1 MDAGAPDRLEG
12 MPHPTTPAFEAALDA
27 AIQQTRPRYR
37 GWNLNTWCYGS
48 WKVVLDPCYRAVA
61 PHIAPNSL
69 TVDLGSGF
77 GLLAC
82 VLAQLGEGRRVYG
95 VEYDRTKHRA
105 ALRATRDLPQVH
117 LELGD
122 IRTFQIP
129 ACQTITCL
137 DVLHYLDLPAQRAL
151 LRRAATALAPGGQ
164 LLIRETDAGL
174 KGGTRFTRA
183 FERFALAAGF
193 NRGARPCFRTREDWI
208 QELRE
213 AGFQVDVSEVANRMN
228 PGNLLLVAVRS

>member
-1 MDAGAPDRLEG
+1 
-12 MPHPTTPAFEAALDA
+12 MPPSTTPAFEAALEA
-27 AIQQTRPRYR
+27 AIQHTRPRYR

-48 WKVVLDPCYRAVA
+48 WKVLLDPCYRAVA
-61 PHIAPNSL
+61 PYIAPDSL

-82 VLAQLGEGRRVYG
+82 VLAQLGEGRRVHG

-122 IRTFQIP
+122 IRTFPIP

-137 DVLHYLDLPAQRAL
+137 DVLHYLDIPAQRTL
-151 LRRAATALAPGGQ
+151 LQRAAAALPSGGRI
-164 LLIRETDAGL
+164 LIRETDAAL
-174 KGGTRFTRA
+174 QGGTRFTRG
-183 FERFALAAGF
+183 FERFALTVGF
-193 NRGARPCFRTREDWI
+193 NRGPRPCFRTQGEWI

-213 AGFQVDVSEVANRMN
+213 AGFRVDVSEVSNRMN
-228 PGNLLLVAVRS
+228 PGNLLLVGEKG

>member
-1 MDAGAPDRLEG
+1 
-12 MPHPTTPAFEAALDA
+12 MPPANPTAFEAALNA

-61 PHIAPNSL
+61 PHIPPDSL

-82 VLAQLGEGRRVYG
+82 VLAQLGEGRRVLG
-95 VEYDRTKHRA
+95 VEYDHTKHRA
-105 ALRATRDLPQVH
+105 GLRATRDLPQVR

-122 IRTFQIP
+122 IRTFEIP

-137 DVLHYLDLPAQRAL
+137 DVLHYLDIAAQRNL
-151 LRRAATALAPGGQ
+151 LRRAAAALPPGGRI
-164 LLIRETDAGL
+164 LLRETDAGL
-174 KGGTRFTRA
+174 RGGTRFTRG
-183 FERFALAAGF
+183 FERFALIFGF
-193 NRGARPCFRTREDWI
+193 NRGARPCFRTREEWVR
-208 QELRE
+208 ELRE
-213 AGFQVDVSEVANRMN
+213 AGFDVDVSEVANRLN
-228 PGNLLLVAVRS
+228 PGNLLLVGERT

>member
-1 MDAGAPDRLEG
+1 
-12 MPHPTTPAFEAALDA
+12 MPPSIPSAFEAALES
-27 AIQQTRPRYR
+27 AIQRTRPRYR

-61 PHIAPNSL
+61 PAIAPDTL

-82 VLAQLGEGRRVYG
+82 VLAQLGEGRRVIG

-105 ALRATRDLPQVH
+105 ALRATRDLPQVR

-122 IRTFQIP
+122 IRTFAIP
-129 ACQTITCL
+129 PCDTVTCL
-137 DVLHYLDLPAQRAL
+137 DVLHYLDVPTQRDL
-151 LRRAATALAPGGQ
+151 LRRAAAALPPGGRI
-164 LLIRETDAGL
+164 LIRETDAGL
-174 KGGTRFTRA
+174 QGGTRLTRG
-183 FERFALAAGF
+183 FERFALAFGF
-193 NRGARPCFRTREDWI
+193 NRGSRPCFRTREEWA

-213 AGFQVDVSEVANRMN
+213 AGFEVDVSEVSNRMN
-228 PGNLLLVAVRS
+228 PGNLLLVGVRA